1 MNKYEVLL
9 GEGRKPYIKIT
20 RKDKS
25 TEVLEGLDVIKF
37 LSRIDESIYGR
48 KDRMNPLYE
57 KDQEGRTLIYINKV
71 TGKNIRIPHYQVTAT
86 QLMKLYEEYRQEY
99 EKDKQLEVVKG
110 VAKTGAIMIGGLAL
124 LTMLQTAQKE
134 ADLEHTAR
142 FDEETYKEYSVKQIE
157 DLDEEYYYDNYDE
170 EDKHKKDIFE
180 PIEPYT
186 VSGNDASIFEPIP
199 EEEKTYEMEEDI
211 DEKKEEPS
219 IMIPEDPIDEP
230 APDDYKKSNEDDLK
244 VEPNYPIPEPPETP
258 VVPSEPKENT
268 NTNENRRMDSYA
280 DPATNMSIIDVDQ
293 SMITDEGKIEQN
305 KQLMTEIGN
314 ASRKTG
320 ISYNI
325 LNDVISQEWSGKE
338 KNIMHIIP
346 ESWMDQVVSFHNYE
360 TDKDQT
366 FVITEEPSKW
376 TGKVDFTI
384 TKAELENRQ
393 TNINVGADLIQ
404 YCLKEFD
411 YNILLGLQA
420 YNNGI
425 NAVKNTLEYTSS
437 KTGVSVEDIMN
448 DPTNTTWMT
457 YVPYVINNGDPNYA
471 KNVLKRETDYDY
483 MFSITED
490 DMENYSDYMVAFN
503 DSVDKVYT
511 VQSVN
516 DNGEIEQES
525 QGYKL
530 R

>member
-25 TEVLEGLDVIKF
+25 IEVLEGLDVIKF

-57 KDQEGRTLIYINKV
+57 KDQKGRTLIYINKV
-71 TGKNIRIPHYQVTAT
+71 TGKNIRIPHYQVTTT

-99 EKDKQLEVVKG
+99 EHDKNIEVVKG
-110 VAKTGAIMIGGLAL
+110 VAKTGAVMIGGLAL

-142 FDEETYKEYSVKQIE
+142 FDEETYKEYNIKQI
-157 DLDEEYYYDNYDE
+157 DEIENEYHWDGNDE
-170 EDKHKKDIFE
+170 EDHHKKEIFE

-199 EEEKTYEMEEDI
+199 EEEKPYEIEEDI
-211 DEKKEEPS
+211 DEKKEDPS
-219 IMIPEDPIDEP
+219 IIIPKDSIDEREHP
-230 APDDYKKSNEDDLK
+230 LEY
-244 VEPNYPIPEPPETP
+244 PEPPETP

-268 NTNENRRMDSYA
+268 NTNENRSMDSYA

-346 ESWMDQVVSFHNYE
+346 ESWMDQVITFHNYE
-360 TDKDQT
+360 KDIDQT

-376 TGKVDFTI
+376 AGKVDFTI

-437 KTGVSVEDIMN
+437 KTGVSAENIIN

-490 DMENYSDYMVAFN
+490 DMENYSDYMVALN

-511 VQSVN
+511 VQSVS